1 MDLLGAGAVLQLGE
15 GDGAAVAPADD
26 FAVKDK
32 IAGDCADRFE
42 KLGEFGH
49 AVEGAGEDF
58 DLRIALVN
66 LRADAIELVF
76 DEGAVGAR
84 GDELVWLL
92 WTAGQH
98 YRDGADEIGVD
109 GVLFV

>member
-1 MDLLGAGAVLQLGE
+1 MLGLGE
-15 GDGAAVAPADD
+15 WDGAAVAPADD

-49 AVEGAGEDF
+49 AVEGAGVDF

-66 LRADAIELVF
+66 LSADAIELVF
-76 DEGAVGAR
+76 NEGAVGER
-84 GDELVWLL
+84 GDEIGGELRR
-92 WTAGQH
+92 GSH
-98 YRDGADEIGVD
+98 HDRSESGEAD
-109 GVLFV
+109 